1 MTKYIAE
8 AIGTFTLV
16 FFGVGSAVLA
26 GSGVGLADAISITG
40 ISLAFGISVVAM
52 AYSIGQVSG
61 AHLNPAVS
69 FGCFLA
75 GRLSLNDL
83 IGYVI
88 AQVAGAIVAAF
99 LIYLS
104 VESQIGGYDVAAN
117 GLGQN
122 GWGAGYGAE
131 YGIAGALIF
140 EVVATAIFLV
150 VILSVTSP
158 TGNATMAGL
167 VIGLTLTMIHLV
179 GITITGTSV
188 NPARSIG
195 PALFAGS
202 TALAQLWL
210 FILAPLV
217 GAGIGAMIH
226 KAGFSTP
233 APTDEAG
240 APPPV
245 APTGEPG

>member
-1 MTKYIAE
+1 MNKYIAE
-8 AIGTFTLV
+8 GVGTFTLV

-26 GSGVGLADAISITG
+26 GGGVGLEDPISIAG

-69 FGCFLA
+69 LGCFVA
-75 GRLSLNDL
+75 GRMEMSDL

-88 AQVAGAIVAAF
+88 GQVVGAIVAALVIF
-99 LIYLS
+99 LI
-104 VESQIGGYDVAAN
+104 VQSQVGGYDG

-122 GWGAGYGAE
+122 GWGEGYGAG
-131 YGIAGALIF
+131 YGIAGAFIF

-150 VILSVTSP
+150 VILGVTSEE
-158 TGNATMAGL
+158 GNATMAGL

-195 PALFAGS
+195 PALFAGP

-210 FILAPLV
+210 FIVAPL
-217 GAGIGAMIH
+217 IGAAIGALLH
-226 KAGFSTP
+226 KNKITSSTG
-233 APTDEAG
+233 T
-240 APPPV
+240 
-245 APTGEPG
+245 